1 MNTAEIDGVL
11 SHFFLYFDCIQKQPP
26 EVFYKI
32 RCFYKLCKTHG
43 SVSFLINVETQ
54 ASILLKKRLWHRC
67 FSVKYVKFLR
77 APILKSICEWL
88 LLYFLLL
95 TNYKKDKTLDTD
107 KFLKVIPKNY
117 FQFFRH
123 EFPLHL
129 PTVVSPPKISI
140 CWYKI

>member
-67 FSVKYVKFLR
+67 FSVKYVKFFR
-77 APILKSICEWL
+77 APILKSICEGCFCT
-88 LLYFLLL
+88 FLLL